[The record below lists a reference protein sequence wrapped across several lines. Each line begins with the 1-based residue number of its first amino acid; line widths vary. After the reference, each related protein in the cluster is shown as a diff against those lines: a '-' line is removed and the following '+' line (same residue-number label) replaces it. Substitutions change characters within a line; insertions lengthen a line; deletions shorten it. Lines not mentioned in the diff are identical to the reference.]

1 MGFKE
6 TLIRNGSRALLIAQ
20 KHSPEILM
28 ALGTVSI
35 VGAVVATGKASLAV
49 SDILE
54 EHEEVKNKIESV
66 HDGEIDIPED
76 KEYSE
81 EDYKKDILTN
91 KIQCARK
98 IAINY
103 IPAATFLV
111 FGIGCFFGAHNI
123 LSKRYIAMVG
133 AYKLCEETFA
143 AYRGRV
149 KEELGEDQDRHF
161 YYGTEFEETV
171 EKVEGKNGK
180 MKDKKTKIEVYPGVE
195 VTQYARY
202 FDEANPNWQR
212 SADDN
217 RFFLTNM
224 QRQLN
229 DKLVSQG
236 HLFLNE
242 VYDALGFERSSAGA
256 LVGWVY
262 SDDDI
267 NQTGDGYVDF
277 RIYDCSSI
285 AKRDFVNGYEPSIL
299 LDFNVDGL
307 IYDLI

>member
-6 TLIRNGSRALLIAQ
+6 ILVRNGSRALLIAQ
-20 KHSPEILM
+20 KHAPEILM
-28 ALGTVSI
+28 ATGAIAT
-35 VGAVVATGKASLAV
+35 VGAVVLTGKASLKV
-49 SDILE
+49 SDILDK
-54 EHEEVKNKIESV
+54 HEANKEKIEGVYS
-66 HDGEIDIPED
+66 GEIEVEAEYTED
-76 KEYSE
+76 
-81 EDYKKDILTN
+81 DYKKDILTN
-91 KIQCARK
+91 KIQCAHE

-103 IPAATFLV
+103 IPAATLLA

-123 LSKRYIAMVG
+123 LSKRYIAMAG
-133 AYKLCEETFA
+133 MYKLCEESFT
-143 AYRGRV
+143 AYRNRV
-149 KEELGEDQDRHF
+149 KEELGSDQDKHF
-161 YYGTEFEETV
+161 YYGTEIEETV
-171 EKVEGKNGK
+171 EKIEGKGGK
-180 MKDKKTKIEVYPGVE
+180 IKEKKSKVEVYPGVE

-262 SDDDI
+262 SDNDI

-277 RIYDCSSI
+277 RIYDCSNV

>member
-6 TLIRNGSRALLIAQ
+6 TLVRTGSRALLIAQ

-28 ALGTVSI
+28 AAGTVATL
-35 VGAVVATGKASLAV
+35 GAVVLTGKASLKV

-54 EHEEVKNKIESV
+54 EHEEAKEKIEGVYS
-66 HDGEIDIPED
+66 GEIEVEA
-76 KEYSE
+76 EYTE

-91 KIQCARK
+91 KIQCARE

-103 IPAATFLV
+103 IPAATLLGL
-111 FGIGCFFGAHNI
+111 GIGCFFGAHNI
-123 LSKRYIAMVG
+123 LSKRYIAIAGM
-133 AYKLCEETFA
+133 YKLCEESFT
-143 AYRGRV
+143 AYRNRV
-149 KEELGEDQDRHF
+149 KEELGDDKDRHF
-161 YYGTEFEETV
+161 YYGTETEEIT
-171 EKVEGKNGK
+171 EQVEGKNGK
-180 MKDKKTKIEVYPGVE
+180 LKDKKSKIEVYPGVE

-224 QRQLN
+224 QRMLN

-242 VYDALGFERSSAGA
+242 VYDALGFERSSTGA

-262 SDDDI
+262 SDGGI
-267 NQTGDGYVDF
+267 EETGDGYVDF
-277 RIYDCSSI
+277 RIYDCTDV

>member
-6 TLIRNGSRALLIAQ
+6 TIIRTGSRALLIAQ

-28 ALGTVSI
+28 AVGTATT
-35 VGAVVATGKASLAV
+35 VGAVILTGKASLRV

-54 EHEEVKNKIESV
+54 EHEETKDKIEKVYS
-66 HDGEIDIPED
+66 GEIEVEAEYLED
-76 KEYSE
+76 
-81 EDYKKDILTN
+81 DYKKDIFTN
-91 KIQCARK
+91 KMQCARE

-103 IPAATFLV
+103 IPAVTLLA

-123 LSKRYIAMVG
+123 LSKRYIAMAG
-133 AYKLCEETFA
+133 MYKLCEESFA
-143 AYRGRV
+143 AYRSRV
-149 KEELGEDQDRHF
+149 KDELGEDQDRHF
-161 YYGTEFEETV
+161 YYGTEIEETV
-171 EKVEGKNGK
+171 EKIEGKGGK
-180 MKDKKTKIEVYPGVE
+180 IKEKKSKVEVYPGVE

-262 SDDDI
+262 SDGDI

-277 RIYDCSSI
+277 RIYDFVDA